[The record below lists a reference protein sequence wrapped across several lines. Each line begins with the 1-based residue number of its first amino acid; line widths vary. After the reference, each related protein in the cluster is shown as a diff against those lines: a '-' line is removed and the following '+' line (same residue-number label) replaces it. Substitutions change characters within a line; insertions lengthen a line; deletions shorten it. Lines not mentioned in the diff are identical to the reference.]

1 MKLYSWV
8 LKRAGYSAVTA
19 LVGSDSVNFPN
30 ITRIN
35 LAILDYRLQSQLRAQ
50 DVLKQVRMQFDGVP
64 VILLSE
70 LQWMPKD
77 MENLVDA
84 FQQKGHPEMLL
95 SKIAELTPGNEE
107 AGTDGGRFES

>member
-1 MKLYSWV
+1 LKLYSWV
-8 LKRAGYSAVTA
+8 LNRAGYRAVTA
-19 LVGSDSVNFPN
+19 LVGSNSVNFPN
-30 ITRIN
+30 ATRIN
-35 LAILDYRLQSQLRAQ
+35 LAILDYRLQSQLKAQ
-50 DVLKQVRMQFDGVP
+50 DVLKQIRVQFNGVP

-95 SKIAELTPGNEE
+95 SKIAELTPGSQE
-107 AGTDGGRFES
+107 AGTYGEHLES